1 MGARPPL
8 PPQPRSRALVAV
20 EALIAEVEARR
31 DVYRLT
37 VTRLAAARE
46 DPRRAVTMLRATEL
60 RLEQL
65 RKSREVLLSGDEGR
79 DEQEEEGDDGR
90 EEA

>member
-8 PPQPRSRALVAV
+8 PSQPRSRALAAV
-20 EALIAEVEARR
+20 EALIAEEEARR
-31 DVYRLT
+31 DAYRLT
-37 VTRLAAARE
+37 ATRLAAARE

-65 RKSREVLLSGDEGR
+65 RKSREVLLSGDDRREG
-79 DEQEEEGDDGR
+79 
-90 EEA
+90 A

>member
-8 PPQPRSRALVAV
+8 PPQPRARTLAAV
-20 EALIAEVEARR
+20 EALIAEEEARR
-31 DVYRLT
+31 DAYRRTAARLT
-37 VTRLAAARE
+37 AARE
-46 DPRRAVTMLRATEL
+46 DQRRAVTMLRATKL